1 MRTSK
6 TDAPT
11 FRIWP
16 PVALGVPLVCGWTL
30 TATVG
35 DPVTIAHRVPQLAG
49 AVLIVMFAVW
59 NGWTLSV
66 MAANRTAI
74 LPGAATN
81 AVLRSGPFRVSRNP
95 LYLGLIALDAGLA
108 LLTPSLWALLF
119 VPVGV
124 AALRWGAIG
133 PEERYLAAK
142 FGADYEAYR
151 TSVRR
156 WL

>member
-1 MRTSK
+1 MRTDK
-6 TDAPT
+6 TDAPA

-16 PVALGVPLVCGWTL
+16 PLALGVPLVCGWAL
-30 TATVG
+30 TVTVG
-35 DPVTIAHRVPQLAG
+35 DPVTMARPVPQLIG
-49 AVLIVMFAVW
+49 AALILMFAMW

-74 LPGAATN
+74 LPGGPTN
-81 AVLRSGPFRVSRNP
+81 SVLRSGPFRVSRNP

-108 LLTPSLWALLF
+108 LLTPSVWALLF
-119 VPVGV
+119 VPLGI

-133 PEERYLAAK
+133 PEERYLAEK